1 MLVMMALELVEEIG
15 AQLWYVL
22 DKDDQLLWALT
33 VGEICV
39 EEQNFIH
46 PFSQKVSCFGMHVVG
61 KGSWKESEIGEILVG
76 KFFLRSSLYMG
87 DR

>member
-46 PFSQKVSCFGMHVVG
+46 PFSQVWQLIDQTVFECTFA
-61 KGSWKESEIGEILVG
+61 
-76 KFFLRSSLYMG
+76 SSFSY
-87 DR
+87 